1 MGIWPDVFAHEE
13 PTRVWLEPQ
22 ASQTN
27 LPGTGVE
34 LTDQAEVEASEEKAI
49 NPVGTERTQSSLVNG
64 FYA

>member
-1 MGIWPDVFAHEE
+1 VGIWPDVFAHEE

-27 LPGTGVE
+27 LPRTGLE
-34 LTDQAEVEASEEKAI
+34 LTDQAEVEALEKKAI
-49 NPVGTERTQSSLVNG
+49 NHVGTERAQSSLVNG